1 MAGTG
6 YSFVSCSHKSLAEG
20 VVKPDTYPI
29 IDLIL
34 GKQRQP
40 VITPV
45 LQDTLRSYLAQGG
58 NLLVSGT
65 NLFLRQ
71 LGQRTRPY
79 VRRGGTKGKLASR
92 NASKEES

>member
-1 MAGTG
+1 MGRPWPKPVIPL
-6 YSFVSCSHKSLAEG
+6 FPCSHKSLAEG

-65 NLFLRQ
+65 NLSPTA
-71 LGQRTRPY
+71 GATHKT
-79 VRRGGTKGKLASR
+79 VRSSR
-92 NASKEES
+92 RY